1 MIELEL
7 LSRAG
12 CGLCEEMKAALERAL
27 FGLDVRIREV
37 DVDAEPQLRVRY
49 GDDVPVL
56 LMNGVKMLEHRAT
69 DDAIR
74 ELLATLRRS

>member
-27 FGLDVRIREV
+27 RGLDVRIREV
-37 DVDAEPQLRVRY
+37 DVDAEPQLKIRY

-69 DDAIR
+69 DDGIR